1 MNLIAAI
8 NAAADGAII
17 VSNAGRTY
25 QLADMEP
32 IVRIG
37 KRAISF
43 RSCGMTEGER
53 KGTWQRLE
61 RCFSTINIK

>member
-8 NAAADGAII
+8 NAAADGAVI

-25 QLADMEP
+25 KLADMEP

-43 RSCGMTEGER
+43 RTCGMTRKEREGAWR
-53 KGTWQRLE
+53 
-61 RCFSTINIK
+61 TIET